1 MYFYLDFKNYL
12 CYNLF
17 FKQIIITIN
26 SLKLMHIFFC
36 CVGFYRRIKMFLF
49 KTIKDFNISLD
60 HQINNQMQPRL
71 DAYIQMRLIALFNK
85 YWSGN
90 LEIHRFT
97 KLWIR
102 LNGPL
107 VIIQDFKFYRYFS
120 KEDVDF
126 IDYII
131 KLSSKPTFH

>member
-1 MYFYLDFKNYL
+1 MY
-12 CYNLF
+12 
-17 FKQIIITIN
+17 
-26 SLKLMHIFFC
+26 
-36 CVGFYRRIKMFLF
+36 LF
-49 KTIKDFNISLD
+49 KTIKNFNISLD

-102 LNGPL
+102 LIGPL
-107 VIIQDFKFYRYFS
+107 AIIRDNKFYQYFS

-126 IDYII
+126 IEFLIENF
-131 KLSSKPTFH
+131 SRPTFH